1 MAPSQ
6 APALRLRHMCDEAQ
20 AIHEATLDLSFESF
34 RDTWLVRRAVEH
46 GLLIISEAAKSL
58 PYELKQTQP
67 AIPWRQIEALG
78 NFLRHEYR
86 EVDPAV
92 LWRIIHHDL
101 PALRQVVREMLEK
114 IETESSG
121 S

>member
-6 APALRLRHMCDEAQ
+6 APALRLRHMLDEAQ
-20 AIHEATLDLSFESF
+20 AIRHATLDLSFESF

-58 PYELKQTQP
+58 PTALKRTQP
-67 AIPWRQIEALG
+67 SMPWGQIEALS

-86 EVDPAV
+86 DVDPAV
-92 LWRIIHHDL
+92 LWRIIRHDL
-101 PALRQVVREMLEK
+101 PSLRQVVGEMLEK
-114 IETESSG
+114 IETENPES
-121 S
+121 